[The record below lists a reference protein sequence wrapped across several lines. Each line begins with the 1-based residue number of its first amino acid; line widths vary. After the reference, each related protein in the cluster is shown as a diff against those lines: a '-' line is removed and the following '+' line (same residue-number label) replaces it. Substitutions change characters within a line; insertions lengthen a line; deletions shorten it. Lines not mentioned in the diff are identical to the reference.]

1 LHSSTRSPH
10 HASHPPGAPHDL
22 IPHDRDA
29 IDDNDQITIT
39 ESRRTDHRPA
49 RCRAMPCNNPYWTD
63 PRCGTRSRSFFYRVD
78 AGPDL
83 GDSEIEDF
91 RYTSFSFFE
100 SLRDGVP
107 IPPRVHFTAPM
118 ELMPFSCALADAH
131 FVCARACVPCVWPL
145 YHFALCGAG
154 LSGIPEVGVETPTS
168 RRRRCWVSI
177 SRLPMQLPS
186 NVSALTLRPPR
197 YFDAAPR
204 VRTGSTVTPRSARRT
219 GYTSVKSKA
228 NHMMRCVNLPS
239 PSPALTFS
247 LPLPGSCRNGAH
259 MHAGAFRKAA
269 IKNHPDKHPEDE
281 REVRVHTNDHDRS
294 QHHSTS
300 SCTQF

>member
-1 LHSSTRSPH
+1 M
-10 HASHPPGAPHDL
+10 A
-22 IPHDRDA
+22 
-29 IDDNDQITIT
+29 
-39 ESRRTDHRPA
+39 
-49 RCRAMPCNNPYWTD
+49 CNNPYWTD

-100 SLRDGVP
+100 SLRDVVP

-186 NVSALTLRPPR
+186 NVSALRPPR
-197 YFDAAPR
+197 YFDAVPR

-247 LPLPGSCRNGAH
+247 LPLPGSCGWGPHACRCLPQGRYQEPSGQAPGGRARGAC
-259 MHAGAFRKAA
+259 AY
-269 IKNHPDKHPEDE
+269 
-281 REVRVHTNDHDRS
+281 DHERS

-300 SCTQF
+300 SCTQFCGTARYRYRL